1 MSEAAAPLPERVPEF
16 LTNRASCSDKPIS
29 MRQLSFL
36 LVLVLGLA
44 ACSTYS
50 GIPYAPP
57 MGYVHADD
65 ALRRGNYAEAAQGFA
80 GYLAAGGDRAYRAR
94 AYYQLAQAE
103 YGLRNYHA
111 TLDALAELEHEFPEQ
126 RGTQTAALRGDAFY
140 ELGQPGEA
148 LLAWDTAWNR
158 GTERDRS
165 LLRARIQEAVDHMS
179 DEDLRQVGDLLTT
192 PEIAAMV
199 AARLPGAPVPGR
211 TVAAAEE
218 KTPAGAEPAAAEAA
232 PSFVPE
238 TERERQAE
246 ERAEAMAEPSPPS
259 EQAGPSGPTG
269 RIGLLLPLTGPDRTY
284 GQRALQ
290 GLRLALLDAPS
301 TLVVRDTGGDP
312 EVAVDLFRQLA
323 ADPTVLA
330 IIGPLRSS
338 EAAVVAP
345 LAEKAGIPVLLLS
358 QREGFEGPFVLQ
370 AAVTQRGQTR
380 ALGQYAIR
388 GLGLRRFGIIH
399 PNDSYGRTFAE
410 RFREEIERQGG
421 TVVGSSTYGVAQR
434 GFSAQAAAVRS
445 WVAGGGVDAV
455 FVPDAAP
462 TAAAVAAAVR
472 SVAPQAVLLGTES
485 WNQPVA
491 LAQAGSAVEGA
502 VFADA
507 FYVDRNDPDTQRFV
521 EHFRQAH
528 GAPPTVFEAQG
539 YDSAM
544 LLRRAM
550 QKGAGTRAAVT
561 RQLHAMD
568 AYHGAGRLH
577 ATAAGLQPE
586 IILLRVR
593 GGEVEEVPPPSPT
606 G

>member
-1 MSEAAAPLPERVPEF
+1 MTKPAG
-16 LTNRASCSDKPIS
+16 CSDKPIS
-29 MRQLSFL
+29 MRQLSLL
-36 LVLVLGLA
+36 LVLCLAAA

-57 MGYVHADD
+57 MSYARADD

-80 GYLAAGGDRAYRAR
+80 AYLAAGGDRAYRAR
-94 AYYQLAQAE
+94 AYYELAQAE
-103 YGLRNYHA
+103 YGLKNYHA
-111 TLDALAELEHEFPEQ
+111 ALDALGELEHEFPEQ
-126 RGTQTAALRGDAFY
+126 RGTQTAALRGDSFY

-148 LLAWDTAWNR
+148 LLAWETAWNR
-158 GTERDRS
+158 GGESDRA
-165 LLRARIQEAVDHMS
+165 LLRSRIQVAIDHMS
-179 DEDLRQVGDLLTT
+179 EEDLRRVADLLTI
-192 PEIAAMV
+192 PEIAGMV
-199 AARLPGAPVPGR
+199 DARLPGAPVAGR

-218 KTPAGAEPAAAEAA
+218 KTPAGAEPTAAEAA

-246 ERAEAMAEPSPPS
+246 ERAEAMAEPTPPS
-259 EQAGPSGPTG
+259 EQQAEPSGPTG
-269 RIGLLLPLTGPDRTY
+269 RIGLLLPLTGPDRAY
-284 GQRALQ
+284 GQRTLQ
-290 GLRLALLDAPS
+290 GLRLAVLDSPS

-312 EVAVDLFRQLA
+312 EIAADLFRQLA
-323 ADPTVLA
+323 ANPTVLA

-380 ALGQYAIR
+380 ALGQYAI
-388 GLGLRRFGIIH
+388 GSLGLRRFGIIH

-421 TVVGSSTYGVAQR
+421 TVVGSSTYGIAQR

-550 QKGAGTRAAVT
+550 QKGAGTRAAVA